1 MRVAAKRKDCPMTV
15 LVVLII
21 LALVFGVGAVV
32 KGLLWVLAIAAAL
45 VVLAVYVAY
54 RKFKSS

>member
-1 MRVAAKRKDCPMTV
+1 MTV